1 MDKKVIKEIQ
11 KLAEKIIKD
20 NNLNDKTVIRDDV
33 FNILQNIPNCI
44 VIYYPIDTEANE
56 DGCDGCH
63 VVRTVKGIE
72 KQLVFI
78 NTANTGERQ
87 AFSVAHE
94 LGHIWNVDG
103 RLKDALPD
111 TVFDVEE
118 VINRF
123 AAELLM
129 PEEFFIAQLIGRVRH
144 HIPDNNVT
152 VLGLIKIIV
161 YLMNYFYSP
170 YKAVVLRMEEI
181 GFIDKNARD
190 HLLSYKD
197 SQIVKDIIQEEQ
209 YTRLGIITEKKSIA
223 NLSDKLDEIEE
234 KQLFPYNKIMEI
246 RKEFGLSSI
255 KKDKEMNEVID
266 INDLKGLDVNEKGGL
281 GY

>member
-63 VVRTVKGIE
+63 VVRTVKGVE

-103 RLKDALPD
+103 QLKDALPD

-190 HLLSYKD
+190 HLLTYKD
-197 SQIVKDIIQEEQ
+197 SQIVRDIIQEEQ